1 MKAAIK
7 RGQSHACM
15 SYAERKQARP
25 KVMSDVGRAGGR
37 RELPAL
43 LFINV
48 KKGYERKK
56 KQEE

>member
-25 KVMSDVGRAGGR
+25 KVKAI
-37 RELPAL
+37 A
-43 LFINV
+43 
-48 KKGYERKK
+48 KKAK
-56 KQEE
+56 KQPAQPAKKQVRKPAPKPSSGKKV

>member
-1 MKAAIK
+1 M
-7 RGQSHACM
+7 
-15 SYAERKQARP
+15 
-25 KVMSDVGRAGGR
+25 MSDVGRAGGR